1 MVADL
6 NHFGHPTGEYD
17 HVPEKFQW
25 IDCGDAEGQT
35 LSFLKY
41 GDRPEDSLMVTCNF
55 SADLKNR
62 DWGVPHDGKW
72 KVLIDTS
79 SLAYG
84 GDSEA
89 EPEDFQSFNEGRNDN
104 YGLTPIDRL
113 SVELLPKLNQ
123 AESEKL

>member
-1 MVADL
+1 M
-6 NHFGHPTGEYD
+6 
-17 HVPEKFQW
+17 PEKFQW

-41 GDRPEDSLMVTCNF
+41 GDRPEDTMMVTCNF

-89 EPEDFQSFNEGRNDN
+89 EPEGFQSFNEERNGQP
-104 YGLTPIDRL
+104 YGLTLSINRL
-113 SVELLPKLNQ
+113 SVKALCLN
-123 AESEKL
+123 